1 MALGQRTQAMDAV
14 EQLLVA
20 GGNDARRVAEIAVQV
35 SGASKDIEMACEW
48 KPLPAGD
55 WDRRGLG
62 QRRQVWG
69 HVCDLG
75 RSAGVG
81 LGQRR
86 QVGGMCVIWGEVCVC
101 VCVVF
106 LLHTNGYVRMLC
118 MRRSIYRRVIVA
130 GKSHFCALPCTLGIL

>member
-35 SGASKDIEMACEW
+35 SEAERGEASKDIERVCEW

-75 RSAGVG
+75 RSVGVG

-86 QVGGMCVIWGEVCVC
+86 QVRGMCAIWGEVCVCVCVC

-118 MRRSIYRRVIVA
+118 IA
-130 GKSHFCALPCTLGIL
+130 

>member
-1 MALGQRTQAMDAV
+1 MRNTVAHILSHSLSQLRTLSSLSSFSFLSRRHWKVNQWVALGQRTQAMDAV

-55 WDRRGLG
+55 WDRRGIG
-62 QRRQVWG
+62 TEETSWG

-75 RSAGVG
+75 RS
-81 LGQRR
+81 
-86 QVGGMCVIWGEVCVC
+86 VCVC
-101 VCVVF
+101 VCCVPAAYQWVRAHVV
-106 LLHTNGYVRMLC
+106 Y
-118 MRRSIYRRVIVA
+118 A
-130 GKSHFCALPCTLGIL
+130 